1 MDDFQQE
8 LTRAQKEKLLAHTCQ
23 VAVILAFL
31 QHLEEKIELDTDLH
45 NDVASTSFAVH
56 TVKVKLM
63 NLVVP

>member
-1 MDDFQQE
+1 MEDLQEE

-23 VAVILAFL
+23 AAVIMAFL

-56 TVKVKLM
+56 TAKVKLAA
-63 NLVVP
+63 LVVD

>member
-1 MDDFQQE
+1 MEDLQEE

-23 VAVILAFL
+23 VAVMLAYL

-56 TVKVKLM
+56 TAKVKLAA
-63 NLVVP
+63 LVVD